1 MRQRI
6 LLILDPSPQGEADR
20 TTLHQPAGL
29 HPLCPARWWGDEIAR
44 SIWQGTA
51 CRDGIQYR
59 MFVHEIFLLN
69 GDGPS
74 AKFAGPKDV
83 KLKVTFY
90 FGKRWREDIVYLTG
104 GEASSNESQGDKHT
118 KLEYR

>member
-1 MRQRI
+1 
-6 LLILDPSPQGEADR
+6 LILHRREKR
-20 TTLHQPAGL
+20 TERLFIGQPASILYAPHGG
-29 HPLCPARWWGDEIAR
+29 RGDEIAR
-44 SIWQGTA
+44 SIWQCTA

-59 MFVHEIFLLN
+59 TFVHEIFLLN

-90 FGKRWREDIVYLTG
+90 FGKRWREEIVYLTG